1 MPRLLGRVGSSPTGR
16 TGWPFGGGLAKIE
29 YVNVPVVELV
39 DTPDLGSGV
48 LRGVWVRLPPGA
60 LAAEVFGVSS
70 CRSRSTRVMMGG
82 TRFAGLTQLVECSS
96 CKRDAVGSSPT
107 FGSGVDCGA

>member
-1 MPRLLGRVGSSPTGR
+1 M
-16 TGWPFGGGLAKIE
+16 
-29 YVNVPVVELV
+29 VELV
-39 DTPDLGSGV
+39 DAPGLGSGVLCGVWVRVPSGALAACVGLLIIEDHASVAELADALDLGSSV

-82 TRFAGLTQLVECSS
+82 TWLAGLVQ
-96 CKRDAVGSSPT
+96 
-107 FGSGVDCGA
+107 FGRTPVL